1 MSSSQTPAEHSAGR
15 FFKSIPHMN
24 ETGIRLARVDGGKA
38 TLVLPARPD
47 WLGDPQRGLVHPGPL
62 TVLADSACG
71 AAVGLALDRAQPYA
85 TLDLRMDLLRP
96 ASPDRGF
103 TCTAECFRMTTS
115 VAFTRATVWQD
126 DEAAPIATALATFM
140 RGTATKRAAPAAS
153 GAGGS
158 APDARP
164 HEPAPG
170 AAAQAADWTAP
181 ATSEAITLGP
191 QRTYVD
197 YLGMRAGRAD
207 DGGRVYRLPFDAK
220 LIGNPLLPALH
231 GGVIAA
237 FAQTSAYLHLVDALP
252 ESKLPKAIDFSIDYL
267 RSGRP
272 VETYARCE
280 TIRVGNRV
288 ALVQTWC
295 WQTSP
300 AQPIAL
306 TRGHFLL
313 ADPDAA

>member
-1 MSSSQTPAEHSAGR
+1 
-15 FFKSIPHMN
+15 
-24 ETGIRLARVDGGKA
+24 
-38 TLVLPARPD
+38 LPARPD

-103 TCTAECFRMTTS
+103 SCTAECFRMTTS
-115 VAFTRATVWQD
+115 VAFTRATVWQE

-140 RGTATKRAAPAAS
+140 RGTATKRPARAASEAAS
-153 GAGGS
+153 GADAS
-158 APDARP
+158 APEARP
-164 HEPAPG
+164 AEIAPG
-170 AAAQAADWTAP
+170 ATTAPAAGWAAP
-181 ATSEAITLGP
+181 ATSESITLGP

-197 YLGMRAGRAD
+197 YLGMRASRAE
-207 DGGRVYRLPFDAK
+207 DGGRIFRLPFDAK
-220 LIGNPLLPALH
+220 LIGNPVLPALH

-237 FAQTSAYLHLVDALP
+237 FAETSAYLHLVDALP

-272 VETYARCE
+272 VETFARCE